1 MEELTMSI
9 FRLKNPIVLAALLAL
24 ATGKLLSAQI
34 GSQPA
39 AEWIPHLEDPKRVAT
54 LHIDEVIKTIGL
66 KPGMVIADIGSGS
79 GVFTRPFAKA
89 VAGASG
95 GPSGKAIA
103 VDIDSAL
110 LSYVSES
117 AGKQGIKNIETH
129 LAPIDDPKLSGAILD
144 VAFFHDVFHHIEHR
158 DVYVKNLA
166 KYMKPDGRIVLIENA
181 AGHEGM
187 HDAMHPDGN
196 AAMHQAM
203 HGDTHQTMMHNG
215 KQVEMST
222 ERQTADKLLD
232 AAGFKPIQESD
243 LFGAGKFFV
252 IYGRK

>member
-1 MEELTMSI
+1 MKPHRT
-9 FRLKNPIVLAALLAL
+9 FQPAL
-24 ATGKLLSAQI
+24 ASLFIALFTALTPLRAQI

-54 LHIDEVIKTIGL
+54 LHIDEVIKIIGL

-89 VAGASG
+89 VNGNG
-95 GPSGKAIA
+95 GKAVA

-110 LSYVSES
+110 LSYVAES

-129 LAPIDDPKLSGAILD
+129 LAPVDDPKLSGAILD

-187 HDAMHPDGN
+187 HPGMHDANHPDGN
-196 AAMHQAM
+196 AEMHQAL
-203 HGDTHQTMMHNG
+203 HGNHQTMMHKG
-215 KQVEMST
+215 QQVEMST
-222 ERQTADKLLD
+222 ERQKADELLA
-232 AAGFKPIQESD
+232 AAGFKPVQESD

>member
-1 MEELTMSI
+1 MAAKHSDAKLFAAFLFLT
-9 FRLKNPIVLAALLAL
+9 FFAART
-24 ATGKLLSAQI
+24 ATAWQI

-54 LHIDEVIKTIGL
+54 LHIEEVIKIIGL

-89 VAGASG
+89 VAGAD
-95 GPSGKAIA
+95 GKAIA
-103 VDIDSAL
+103 VDIDAAL

-129 LAPIDDPKLSGAILD
+129 LAPIDDPKLSGPILD

-158 DVYVKNLA
+158 DQYVKNLA
-166 KYMKPDGRIVLIENA
+166 KYIKPGGRIVLIERA
-181 AGHEGM
+181 SHGDM
-187 HDAMHPDGN
+187 HGEEHNMEHDGN
-196 AAMHQAM
+196 ADMHKAM
-203 HGDTHQTMMHNG
+203 HGETASGTPRMMQHKG
-215 KQVEMST
+215 QQVEMAT
-222 ERQTADKLLD
+222 ERGKADAMLA

-243 LFGAGKFFV
+243 LFGTGKFFV
-252 IYGRK
+252 IYGRP